1 MPKHK
6 NHHGDNDDRDHDHD
20 PHDGNEDGERCEG
33 DGNGDGDSGNGGDGG
48 GREFEHD
55 EGNAAHIE
63 IEERRFRGGLPPTP
77 ERYAR
82 AREQWNRLPGSV
94 PRFPPGPV
102 GQPPDDANEPPA
114 AEPAADDDH
123 GNHKEGS

>member
-1 MPKHK
+1 MPKHN
-6 NHHGDNDDRDHDHD
+6 NHHHHDNNDHHDDDE
-20 PHDGNEDGERCEG
+20 DGNKGGR
-33 DGNGDGDSGNGGDGG
+33 DGDDGG
-48 GREFEHD
+48 EREFEHD

-82 AREQWNRLPGSV
+82 ARGQWNRLPGSV

>member
-6 NHHGDNDDRDHDHD
+6 NHHDNNDHHGDD
-20 PHDGNEDGERCEG
+20 EDGDKG
-33 DGNGDGDSGNGGDGG
+33 GQDGGDGG
-48 GREFEHD
+48 EREFEHD

-63 IEERRFRGGLPPTP
+63 IEERRFHGGLPPTP

-94 PRFPPGPV
+94 PRFPPDPV

-114 AEPAADDDH
+114 AEPEADDDH
-123 GNHKEGS
+123 DNHKEGS